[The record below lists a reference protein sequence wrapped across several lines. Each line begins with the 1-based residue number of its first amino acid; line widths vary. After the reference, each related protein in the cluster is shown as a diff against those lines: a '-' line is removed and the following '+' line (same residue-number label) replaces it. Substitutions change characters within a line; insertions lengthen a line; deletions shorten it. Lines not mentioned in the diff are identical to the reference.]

1 MEVNKG
7 STMVLNTIGQG
18 GWEIGNLAGYDWA
31 KEAGIKPDKLVVV
44 CSNRNVRS
52 VRFVEDRMK
61 FEHPTCKFA
70 VVENNNER
78 L

>member
-18 GWEIGNLAGYDWA
+18 GWETGNLAGYDWA
-31 KEAGIKPDKLVVV
+31 KEAGIKPDKLLVV
-44 CSNRNVRS
+44 CSSQNVKS
-52 VRFVEDRMK
+52 VCFVEDRK
-61 FEHPTCKFA
+61 GFGHPTCKFA
-70 VVENNNER
+70 LVENNNER

>member
-18 GWEIGNLAGYDWA
+18 GWELGAGYNWA

-44 CSNRNVRS
+44 CSNQNGRS
-52 VRFVEDRMK
+52 VSFVEDRMK
-61 FEHPTCKFA
+61 FGHPTCKFA
-70 VVENNNER
+70 LVENNNER

>member
-18 GWEIGNLAGYDWA
+18 GWETDTNYDWA

-44 CSNRNVRS
+44 CSNQNVRT
-52 VRFVEDRMK
+52 VTFVEDRMK
-61 FEHPTCKFA
+61 FGHPTCKFA
-70 VVENNNER
+70 LVENNNER

>member
-18 GWEIGNLAGYDWA
+18 GWEIDNLAEYDWA
-31 KEAGIKPDKLVVV
+31 KEAGIKPDKLLVV
-44 CSNRNVRS
+44 CSNQNVRS
-52 VRFVEDRMK
+52 VSFVEDRMK
-61 FEHPTCKFA
+61 FGHPTCKFA
-70 VVENNNER
+70 LVENNNER